1 MEAINTELNKRL
13 LINSLLE
20 AVMLNF
26 WLPVQCIT
34 RKLWLP
40 GIMTPSQCRGVE
52 SDSPEGVE
60 SIKLPGDALNREPQ
74 LSSHAYTPKC
84 PFEDFPQ
91 TSSPSRSFFKRENH
105 SKTAN
110 LLLEPWYTYMFQ
122 VGKISKFLRGMAV
135 LVEKTWGRKSRET
148 IPLMRQ
154 SILSIVCII
163 LRYLCE
169 EWVIIGCISVT
180 YLLSS
185 YVDNKD
191 MRSPWVT
198 FRPLML
204 HFKD

>member
-1 MEAINTELNKRL
+1 V
-13 LINSLLE
+13 

-26 WLPVQCIT
+26 RLPVQCIT

-52 SDSPEGVE
+52 RDSPG
-60 SIKLPGDALNREPQ
+60 SALSTVGKV
-74 LSSHAYTPKC
+74 SSSPVSLNTPVMHTPKC

-180 YLLSS
+180 YVFTQLLC
-185 YVDNKD
+185 
-191 MRSPWVT
+191 RQ
-198 FRPLML
+198 
-204 HFKD
+204 